1 MGRIRGL
8 AKYQPSSHIIPDE
21 GICAIHPGRGMPPGN
36 LSIFVIRPANGR
48 DAQKN
53 ARRLDEQIL
62 IEKLKQGDEAAFREI
77 VETRQGMVYN
87 TVLGLLQNAEDAEDV
102 TQDVFIKVF
111 ESVRQFKGE
120 SAFSTWLYRIA
131 VTTALEFLRKKKR
144 KKRFAFMTSLFGESG
159 SPLFELPDFVHPGV
173 QLDNRENARILFTA
187 ISRLPENQRVAFT
200 LHKIE
205 GLSYQETA
213 DVMQTSVS
221 AIESLLH
228 RAKQNLRK
236 MLENFH
242 ADEKNRN
249 FS

>member
-1 MGRIRGL
+1 
-8 AKYQPSSHIIPDE
+8 
-21 GICAIHPGRGMPPGN
+21 
-36 LSIFVIRPANGR
+36 
-48 DAQKN
+48 
-53 ARRLDEQIL
+53 
-62 IEKLKQGDEAAFREI
+62 
-77 VETRQGMVYN
+77 
-87 TVLGLLQNAEDAEDV
+87 VLGLLQNAEDAEDV